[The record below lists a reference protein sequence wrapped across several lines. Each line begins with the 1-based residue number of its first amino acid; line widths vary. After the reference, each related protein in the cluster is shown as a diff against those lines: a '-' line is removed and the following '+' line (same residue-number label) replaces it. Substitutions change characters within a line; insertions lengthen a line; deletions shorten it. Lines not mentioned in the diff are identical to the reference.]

1 MVMFVYYMEILI
13 SLQRSFSTARFTQ
26 KSVENY
32 SLLNDEYAGNGSNG
46 SDVEIVEVAN

>member
-1 MVMFVYYMEILI
+1 MEILI
-13 SLQRSFSTARFTQ
+13 SLQRSFNTFTQ